1 MKILAVCLGQP
12 QTLPGKSYRTG
23 IFKSARTGPVMV
35 DEHGLVG
42 DAVLNRKHHGGPDQ
56 AIYLEGALTL
66 QWWET
71 QLNRQ
76 ITPGLFGENLVIDG
90 LDNRDLA
97 VGDRLSIGDILLE
110 VTAPRIPC
118 ATFSARMEDSSFV
131 KRYAKAARPGAYCRV
146 LQVGMIETEL
156 AVSYQAVKGDRLS
169 LSEMIGVS
177 WKNLPADTVLRYLAA
192 PIAKRVKE
200 QLPIRQNHLKIV
212 IN

>member
-1 MKILAVCLGQP
+1 MKILAVCLSQP

-42 DAVLNRKHHGGPDQ
+42 DAVLNRKYHGGPDQ

-66 QWWET
+66 QWWEA

-97 VGDRLSIGDILLE
+97 VGDRLSIGDVLLE
-110 VTAPRIPC
+110 VTAPRTPC
-118 ATFSARMEDSSFV
+118 ATFSARMEDSGFV
-131 KRYAKAARPGAYCRV
+131 KRYTKAARPGAYCRV
-146 LQVGMIETEL
+146 LQSGLVEAGMIAEWAASE
-156 AVSYQAVKGDRLS
+156 GDRLM
-169 LSEMIGVS
+169 LAQMIGKS
-177 WKNLPADTVLRYLAA
+177 FKSLDPQQRARYLTF
-192 PIAKRVKE
+192 PIAAR
-200 QLPIRQNHLKIV
+200 IRAEITATP
-212 IN
+212 

>member
-12 QTLPGKSYRTG
+12 QVLPGKSYRTG
-23 IFKSARTGPVMV
+23 IFKSARTGPVMI

-42 DAVLNRKHHGGPDQ
+42 DAVLNRKYHGGPDQ

-97 VGDRLSIGDILLE
+97 VGDRLSIGDVLLE
-110 VTAPRIPC
+110 VTAPRTPC
-118 ATFSARMEDSSFV
+118 ATFSASMEDPGFA
-131 KRYAKAARPGAYCRV
+131 KRYARAARPGAYCRV
-146 LQVGMIETEL
+146 LQAGMVEMGMNAEWTASE
-156 AVSYQAVKGDRLS
+156 GDRLT
-169 LSEMIGVS
+169 LAQMIGKS
-177 WKNLPADTVLRYLAA
+177 FKSLDPQQKARYLTF
-192 PIAKRVKE
+192 PIAAR
-200 QLPIRQNHLKIV
+200 IRAEITATL
-212 IN
+212 

>member
-1 MKILAVCLGQP
+1 MKILSVCLGQS

-23 IFKSARTGPVMV
+23 IFKSMRAGPVMV

-42 DAVLNRKHHGGPDQ
+42 DAVLNRKYHGGPDQ

-97 VGDRLSIGDILLE
+97 VGDRLSIGDVLLE
-110 VTAPRIPC
+110 VTAPRTPC
-118 ATFSARMEDSSFV
+118 ATFSARMEDSGFV
-131 KRYAKAARPGAYCRV
+131 KRYTKAARPGAYCRV
-146 LQVGMIETEL
+146 LQGGLVEAGMIADWTPSE
-156 AVSYQAVKGDRLS
+156 GDRLM
-169 LSEMIGVS
+169 LAQMIGKS
-177 WKNLPADTVLRYLAA
+177 FKSLDPQQKARYLTF
-192 PIAKRVKE
+192 PIAAR
-200 QLPIRQNHLKIV
+200 IRAEITATP
-212 IN
+212 

>member
-42 DAVLNRKHHGGPDQ
+42 DAVLNRKYHGGPDQ

-97 VGDRLSIGDILLE
+97 VGDRLSIGDVRLE
-110 VTAPRIPC
+110 VTAARTPC
-118 ATFSARMEDSSFV
+118 ATFSASMEDPGFA

-146 LQVGMIETEL
+146 LQAGMVEADMIADWT
-156 AVSYQAVKGDRLS
+156 ARDGDRLM
-169 LSEMIGVS
+169 LAEMIGKS
-177 WKNLPADTVLRYLAA
+177 FKFLDQHQKARYLAT
-192 PIAKRVKE
+192 PIAAR
-200 QLPIRQNHLKIV
+200 IRAEITNSL
-212 IN
+212 